1 MEISTFAEM
10 NSTFKQIVLPQV
22 KEGKFYFKKS
32 EYKRASSSFAMAYK
46 YCVELSEIF
55 CDVYKS
61 HKIKNTS
68 QISTDVFDSF
78 QNEFYKIYNDL
89 AKYYSLCCYYDC
101 NFEKSL
107 YIADYIAEDT
117 TASKVVIALSYRHIK
132 PYEENWRYAFSYMK
146 SVEKDKTYISSTK
159 NELEERLFVELM
171 IQLSEIYRI
180 GSEYEK
186 FVLGK
191 YSPYKD
197 LFPDIDK
204 SMQLLIS
211 IQEHII
217 YDSNKLLLSKQLAHY
232 KKKLFGGYKYVW

>member
-1 MEISTFAEM
+1 
-10 NSTFKQIVLPQV
+10 
-22 KEGKFYFKKS
+22 
-32 EYKRASSSFAMAYK
+32 
-46 YCVELSEIF
+46 
-55 CDVYKS
+55 
-61 HKIKNTS
+61 
-68 QISTDVFDSF
+68 
-78 QNEFYKIYNDL
+78 
-89 AKYYSLCCYYDC
+89 
-101 NFEKSL
+101 
-107 YIADYIAEDT
+107 
-117 TASKVVIALSYRHIK
+117 
-132 PYEENWRYAFSYMK
+132 MK

-232 KKKLFGGYKYVW
+232 KKKLFGGYKYV